1 MEPQVFNDPQ
11 VFDDPKVYGDTVIF
25 DVQTFAM
32 TRPKPPYERQ
42 GLAGLWGKDTVRR
55 VHFGGFKM

>member
-1 MEPQVFNDPQ
+1 MNLWILMEPQVFNDPQ

-32 TRPKPPYERQ
+32 IVDIFSK
-42 GLAGLWGKDTVRR
+42 
-55 VHFGGFKM
+55 